1 MTIPRRDSRG
11 RWDLGEAVSRQRRL
25 RERVVAEDRLGPVHR
40 IAGADVSYDRRGSK
54 LYAAAVLLDAETL
67 HTIATASVVAEAA
80 FPYLPGFLAL
90 REAPAVAEAVE
101 RLATRPDL
109 LLVDGHGQAHPRGFG
124 IACHLGLAL
133 DIPTIGAAKSPLVG
147 TAELPAEGRGA
158 TRPVVHR
165 GSRVGAVVRTRDRV
179 APVYVSV
186 GHRIALPTAVE
197 WVLRCGAGFRIPEPT
212 RRAHAAVNGLRSAGG
227 RP

>member
-40 IAGADVSYDRRGSK
+40 IAGADVSYDRRGST

-90 REAPAVAEAVE
+90 REAPAVAEATARSVVVMWS
-101 RLATRPDL
+101 ATRSACAAM
-109 LLVDGHGQAHPRGFG
+109 VSAGF
-124 IACHLGLAL
+124 
-133 DIPTIGAAKSPLVG
+133 TAA
-147 TAELPAEGRGA
+147 EEGRKLASTTNRFG
-158 TRPVVHR
+158 
-165 GSRVGAVVRTRDRV
+165 
-179 APVYVSV
+179 
-186 GHRIALPTAVE
+186 
-197 WVLRCGAGFRIPEPT
+197 
-212 RRAHAAVNGLRSAGG
+212 
-227 RP
+227 